1 MEALMGL
8 FATGGAGAATAAG
21 VGAVGAGAAA
31 GGGISALTL
40 LQGGMAAVSAI
51 GSIGAGIA
59 ANNEAKAM
67 AKQAEFQ
74 ARDEQINTITD
85 QTKIKKAYADALSKQ
100 AVQFAAGGVDLGSV
114 SVDSARQQLS
124 DDAENEIQLSG
135 SSGLRRSL
143 SQRVQAN
150 IYRQK
155 GKAALTSGFLDAIG
169 TGIGFGIDAYKNA
182 HPALK
187 AT

>member
-8 FATGGAGAATAAG
+8 FATGGAGAAAAG
-21 VGAVGAGAAA
+21 TAAA
-31 GGGISALTL
+31 GTAAAASGISALSL

-155 GKAALTSGFLDAIG
+155 GKAALASGFISAIG
-169 TGIGFGIDAYKNA
+169 SGLKAGIDMAS
-182 HPALK
+182 
-187 AT
+187 

>member
-8 FATGGAGAATAAG
+8 FATGGAGAAVAG
-21 VGAVGAGAAA
+21 TAAA
-31 GGGISALTL
+31 GTAAAGTAAAGISGLTL

-67 AKQAEFQ
+67 AKQTEFQ

-155 GKAALTSGFLDAIG
+155 GKAALASGFLS
-169 TGIGFGIDAYKNA
+169 GIGSGLKAGIDMAS
-182 HPALK
+182 
-187 AT
+187 